1 MSRKNYFPTALV
13 LYFTFVIH
21 GIGVSIL
28 AQYKEELA
36 TLWGASTLPNG
47 TVDVSIVFTV
57 IAALGL
63 GRLITLPISG
73 PVSDKFGR
81 RTSGLIGIACYALF
95 FIGVVFSPNMY
106 VAYIFAIVGGAANSF
121 IDTGVIPSLMEIY
134 GEKGSVANMFT
145 KFSVSIGQFVLPF
158 MIGFVAASQ
167 MSFRTI
173 FIVVTILLIIAGL
186 ALIFLPLPPNSSVD
200 AAGKE
205 EASKEKMK
213 FTATS
218 IAIIILAFTSTSTFQ
233 LWLNANQE
241 LGLLYG
247 MDNPSQIQSYYAIGS
262 IVAVLVTAVF
272 INKKFLSPV
281 QVLILYPAISAIML
295 LIIYFVQSPIILLI
309 GGFVLGFAAAG
320 GVLQLVTST
329 ANEMFPK
336 NKGKITSIV
345 MISSSLANYI
355 ILSAAGYI
363 TKIGGVDGPKYI
375 LLFNFVIT
383 MIGVLLAIYVNYKFK
398 KEENINMKEAQ
409 VN

>member
-200 AAGKE
+200 AAGRE

-398 KEENINMKEAQ
+398 KEENINMTEAQ